1 MFKIIK
7 PPLHLARYIECFWI
21 GKFDND
27 LKTSFTHLAH
37 ARSKP
42 QMLFHLDGK
51 FEEVISSEK
60 TFDACIYGQS
70 SLYKLYKTHSKNPA
84 ILGIQLYPHA
94 FPKLLSIPASDLTNE
109 SIDINSLFGKE
120 GTELTEKIFTTD
132 CDIQKVELVS
142 RFLEKKFNRYERK
155 KDIVIEHAI
164 HHIHHHKGKVS
175 VEKLVDQSF
184 LSQRQFERSFKELAG
199 FSPKSYLKIV
209 RFESLLNYFTISP
222 VALTDA
228 ALLFGYYD
236 QAHLNHD
243 FKAFTG
249 VTPSQYLSLYSD
261 QYK

>member
-7 PPLHLARYIECFWI
+7 PPSNLARYIECFWI
-21 GKFDND
+21 GEFDNH
-27 LKTSFTHLAH
+27 LKTSFTHLAA

-42 QMLFHLDGK
+42 QLLFHLEGK

-60 TFDACIYGQS
+60 TFDACFYGQS
-70 SLYKLYKTHSKNPA
+70 NLHKLYKTHSKKPA
-84 ILGIQLYPHA
+84 ILGIQFYPQA

-120 GTELTEKIFTTD
+120 GAELTEKIFTTD
-132 CDIQKVELVS
+132 GDMQKVKLVS
-142 RFLEKKFNRYERK
+142 SFLEKKFGRQERK

-175 VEKLVDQSF
+175 IDKLIDQSC
-184 LSQRQFERSFKELAG
+184 LSQRQFERNFKELAG

-209 RFESLLNYFTISP
+209 RFESLLDYFTISQTTLTD
-222 VALTDA
+222 VALE
-228 ALLFGYYD
+228 FGYYD

-249 VTPSQYLSLYSD
+249 LAPSQYLNSYSD
-261 QYK
+261 QYS